1 MKLHLAPIPGA
12 AGRARSCVRLLLGAV
27 DGLDARGPAV
37 EVLDLLLTEV
47 VTNAVRHGSV
57 RETLTLTV
65 TASSDEV
72 VVAVDDDNPAEPVVL
87 DPPPEALGGR
97 GMQLVDRL
105 ADAWGVEP
113 RDGGKSV
120 WFRLALRD
128 DAEVPTALAG

>member
-12 AGRARSCVRLLLGAV
+12 AGRARTCVRLLLSGV
-27 DGLDARGPAV
+27 DGLDARGPAA

-65 TASSDEV
+65 TVSPDEV
-72 VVAVDDDNPAEPVVL
+72 VVAVGDDSPAVPVVL

-105 ADAWGVEP
+105 ADAWGVEH
-113 RDGGKSV
+113 RAGGKSV
-120 WFRLALRD
+120 WFRLALRED
-128 DAEVPTALAG
+128 GERDEALAG